1 MSVTTPDSTTAKK
14 PKFRFTWDTSILLL
28 LLVVWV
34 LATLTTD
41 NFLSTTN
48 VSQIFSNTSEI
59 TVMAFGMIFLII
71 VGEIDLSI
79 ASILALGSA
88 MLGWSYERGTP
99 IWLSII
105 ICIAVGT
112 LCGFIN
118 GILVTK
124 VGLGS
129 LAVTIGTLAL
139 FRGIA
144 NGLLGTHTVNE
155 FPDFWTSFGFDTIGK
170 SWIPQSLP
178 LIIIL
183 GIGFGL
189 LLHNTPF
196 GRRSLAIGQSPEA
209 AKFAGVNVIRHKIIV
224 FTFTGFMSGIAGVI
238 YTFRFSTAQADNGVG
253 LELLV
258 ISACL
263 LGGVS
268 IFGGIGTMWGVIAG
282 VLLAG
287 SVESWLTLREINAQ
301 WRTIVTGILLLTSVA
316 APVLINKAKAR
327 RKVTKT
333 L

>member
-1 MSVTTPDSTTAKK
+1 M
-14 PKFRFTWDTSILLL
+14 KFKLRLTWDTSILAL
-28 LLVVWV
+28 
-34 LATLTTD
+34 LATVWIAASLTTD
-41 NFLSTTN
+41 NFLSSIN

-59 TVMAFGMIFLII
+59 TIMAFGVIFLII
-71 VGEIDLSI
+71 TGEIDLSV
-79 ASILALGSA
+79 ASTLALGSS
-88 MLGWSYERGTP
+88 MLGWSYAHGAP
-99 IWLSII
+99 IWLAIL

-118 GILVTK
+118 GFLVTK

-139 FRGIA
+139 YRGIA
-144 NGLLGTHTVNE
+144 NGVLGKNTINE
-155 FPDFWTSFGFDTIGK
+155 FPDFWTGFGFDTIGT
-170 SWIPQSLP
+170 SFIPQSLP
-178 LIIIL
+178 VIIL
-183 GIGFGL
+183 FGIGFGL

-196 GRRSLAIGQSPEA
+196 GRRTLAIGQSPEA
-209 AKFAGVNVIRHKIIV
+209 ARFAGINVIKHKIIV
-224 FTFTGFMSGIAGVI
+224 FTFTGFMSGIAGVL
-238 YTFRFSTAQADNGVG
+238 YTFRFSTAQADNGIG

-301 WRTIVTGILLLTSVA
+301 WRTIVTGILLLISVA
-316 APVLINKAKAR
+316 APVLINKAKAA
-327 RKVTKT
+327 KAKAANKS
-333 L
+333 